1 MTQRLR
7 TLAVL
12 AATTALAAACTGG
25 GVDDPV
31 FGSPAELVT
40 VKVAFFQD
48 GSVESPN
55 IHGQPAF
62 LGLKLALSQA
72 IESETLPVLPEL
84 VGFDTKGDPSVAA
97 ELAREVAAD
106 PTYVAAVAAPFWL
119 DTSDVAGV
127 LGDAGIPVLSLAGS
141 AHPEDGLWLPMVAG
155 RAQMTEALAGYVRGL
170 RGAGGVCSAGDG
182 SEYARTVGE
191 RLEARLRGSLYA
203 TVSVTP
209 TSGDAS
215 DAAATIVDSGCST
228 VVWTGFSTGAGELR
242 AALADVPM
250 VGTDAMSDPTF
261 LEVAGPAAEDTV
273 AVCPC
278 VDLTTSTDPAAQR
291 FVHDFQAD
299 YSTPPGG
306 YAAEGWDAGGLLLR
320 AFATGVTTREAVS
333 AELSGAA
340 PFEGLA
346 ATYSTGAAGPSA
358 RVHVSR
364 VDGGRWVA
372 VAPDRDGLPVRTD
385 GVLAVGSCR
394 VGPPYAYREPS
405 GRLVGFDVELARAIA
420 ADLDLALG
428 WTRTS
433 CAAGTGPVDRG
444 RVDVLLAPA
453 AGLVPGT
460 PASRVVSSTRAAL
473 VVPADEVTGGGH
485 ADPPAEGDVVG
496 VAAGPPIRGWARRTL
511 VPNGARLRLLH
522 DPARAYDLLE
532 RGRLAAVA
540 DTEASAWAA
549 IEHRSELLVGSTD
562 DTGADDVMVTAASE
576 TDLLAAVDDA
586 LGRVLDDG
594 SYALLFAKYFPGATL
609 PGSVGS

>member
-7 TLAVL
+7 ALAVL

-25 GVDDPV
+25 GVDDPASE
-31 FGSPAELVT
+31 SPVELVT

-97 ELAREVAAD
+97 DLAREVAAD

-119 DTSDVAGV
+119 DTSEVAAV

-141 AHPEDGLWLPMVAG
+141 AHPDDGSWFPMVAG

-182 SEYARTVGE
+182 SEYARTIGE
-191 RLEARLRGSLYA
+191 RLETRLRGSLYA

-209 TSGDAS
+209 TSGDAAA
-215 DAAATIVDSGCST
+215 AAATIVDSGCST
-228 VVWTGFSTGAGELR
+228 VVWTGFGTGAGELR

-273 AVCPC
+273 VVCPC
-278 VDLTTSTDPAAQR
+278 VDLTTSTDPVAQR

-320 AFATGVTTREAVS
+320 AFATGVTTRDDVS

-346 ATYSTGAAGPSA
+346 ATYATGAPGSA
-358 RVHVSR
+358 RVHLSR

-394 VGPPYAYREPS
+394 IGAPYAYREPS

-420 ADLDLALG
+420 AELDLALG

-433 CAAGTGPVDRG
+433 CAAGTAPVDGG

-460 PASRVVSSTRAAL
+460 PSSRVVSSTRAAL
-473 VVPADEVTGGGH
+473 VVPAGEVTGGGH
-485 ADPPAEGDVVG
+485 VAPPGKGDVVG
-496 VAAGPPIRGWARRTL
+496 VAAGRPIPGWARGTL
-511 VPNGARLRLLH
+511 VSNGARLRPLH

-532 RGRLAAVA
+532 RGRLTAVA

-549 IEHRSELLVGSTD
+549 IEHRSDLLVGLTD

-576 TDLLAAVDDA
+576 TELLAAVDDA

-594 SYALLFAKYFPGATL
+594 TYALLFAKYFPGATL

>member
-1 MTQRLR
+1 VTQRLR

-12 AATTALAAACTGG
+12 AVTTALAAACTHG
-25 GVDDPV
+25 GVDDPAS
-31 FGSPAELVT
+31 GSAAELVT
-40 VKVAFFQD
+40 VKIAFFQD

-84 VGFDTKGDPSVAA
+84 VGFDTKGDPAVAA

-106 PTYVAAVAAPFWL
+106 PTYVAAVAAPYWL
-119 DTSDVAGV
+119 DTSDVSVV
-127 LGDAGIPVLSLAGS
+127 LGRAGIPVLSLAGS
-141 AHPEDGLWLPMVAG
+141 AHPDDGLWFPMVAG

-182 SEYARTVGE
+182 SEYARSVDE
-191 RLEARLRGSLYA
+191 RLERRLRGSLYA
-203 TVSVTP
+203 TLSVIP
-209 TSGDAS
+209 GSGEAQ
-215 DAAATIVDSGCST
+215 AAATTIVASGCST
-228 VVWTGFSTGAGELR
+228 IVWTGFGTGAGELR
-242 AALADVPM
+242 AALRDVPM
-250 VGTDAMSDPTF
+250 VGTDAMSDPAF
-261 LEVAGPAAEDTV
+261 LESAGPAAEGTV

-320 AFATGVTTREAVS
+320 AFASGVTTRRALT
-333 AELSGAA
+333 AELSEPA

-346 ATYSTGAAGPSA
+346 ATYSPGEAGASG

-364 VDGGRWVA
+364 VEGGRWVA

-394 VGPPYAYREPS
+394 VGAPYAYRKRS
-405 GRLVGFDVELARAIA
+405 GRLVGFDVELARTIA
-420 ADLDLALG
+420 AELDLALG
-428 WTRTS
+428 WTRTA
-433 CAAGTGPVDRG
+433 CAAGTDPVDSG

-453 AGLVPGT
+453 ARLVPGT
-460 PASRVVSSTRAAL
+460 PSSRVVSSVRAAL

-485 ADPPAEGDVVG
+485 AAAPAERDVVG
-496 VAAGPPIRGWARRTL
+496 IAAGAPIRRWARRTL
-511 VPNGARLRLLH
+511 IPEGVRLRLLH

-549 IEHRSELLVGSTD
+549 IEHRSDLLVGPTD
-562 DTGADDVMVTAASE
+562 DTGFDDVMVTTASA
-576 TDLLAAVDDA
+576 TDLLARVDDA
-586 LGRVLDDG
+586 LGRLLDDG
-594 SYALLFAKYFPGATL
+594 SYARLFAKYFPGATL